1 LTVQEKDMT
10 SSRTL
15 RLTTAQAL
23 VRYLSRQYSVAD
35 GERRRLIPAAMGIFG
50 HGNVAGVGQALQQY
64 SDDLP
69 YYLARNEQAMVHAA
83 SAFARQKNRLQSL
96 DGLRTLEVV
105 LAAYRSA
112 ADHEPK
118 PVERTGSRNASSLNP
133 RRSG

>member
-1 LTVQEKDMT
+1 MGTI
-10 SSRTL
+10 
-15 RLTTAQAL
+15 RLTMAQAL
-23 VRYLSRQYSVAD
+23 VRFLMCQYVERD
-35 GERRRLIPAAMGIFG
+35 GVEGRLFAGCFVIFG
-50 HGNVAGVGQALQQY
+50 HGKVAGVGQALQQY